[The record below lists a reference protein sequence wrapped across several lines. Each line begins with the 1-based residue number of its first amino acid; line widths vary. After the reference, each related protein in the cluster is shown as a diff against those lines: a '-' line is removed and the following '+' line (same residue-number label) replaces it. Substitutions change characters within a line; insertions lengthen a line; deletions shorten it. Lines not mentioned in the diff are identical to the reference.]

1 LEAER
6 RWNTLALMS
15 LIAILERGRRDFLDA
30 TDKISPEQA
39 CFKPTPK
46 CWSVLECIEHVVA
59 VEGRYLS
66 WISGGMEVAPKRD
79 FEKEMRLFTTIRSR
93 LTKVEAPDAVR
104 PRGRFDTLATALAEF
119 QAVRDHSVQLVE
131 ERGDAL
137 YSIGAEHP
145 YFGKVNGAELIQLID
160 GHARRHAEQ
169 IRETREAFLTPQEV
183 PPPST

>member
-1 LEAER
+1 
-6 RWNTLALMS
+6 
-15 LIAILERGRRDFLDA
+15 
-30 TDKISPEQA
+30 
-39 CFKPTPK
+39 
-46 CWSVLECIEHVVA
+46 
-59 VEGRYLS
+59 
-66 WISGGMEVAPKRD
+66 
-79 FEKEMRLFTTIRSR
+79 

-104 PRGRFDTLATALAEF
+104 PRGRFGTLDTALAEF

-183 PPPST
+183 PSPST